1 MNASETKALRRRR
14 VQAGAL
20 AIILVGSALEA
31 LAVGAGLPVLRDI
44 LLVVVGSA
52 MAVVTAFG

>member
-14 VQAGAL
+14 VQAAAL

>member
-14 VQAGAL
+14 VQTAAL